1 MLKWSGRLTPGKTI
15 LLSIPNCLIKEH
27 SETRRVNQRLI
38 TEFREILRGNITVC
52 EINFYLKKYRKIVY
66 FLDKNLRLISLPYDL
81 NKKPVILHTAF
92 SFAS

>member
-27 SETRRVNQRLI
+27 GETRRVNQKLI

-66 FLDKNLRLISLPYDL
+66 FLYKNLRLISLPYDL
-81 NKKPVILHTAF
+81 NKKLVILHTAF

>member
-38 TEFREILRGNITVC
+38 TEFREIFRGNITVC

-66 FLDKNLRLISLPYDL
+66 FLYKKLRLISLLYDL
-81 NKKPVILHTAF
+81 NKKAVVLLV
-92 SFAS
+92 AS